1 MTSSSTSLQYLPQ
14 HRRADN
20 QMFRLAISYRYNILR
35 PQSITLGFL
44 TFQLA
49 NCPLRFLPNYQARY
63 LSASQAII
71 TNTMAKTKKQR
82 ALSRASRNL
91 TNPNKNQNVI
101 DGPEALRASVDAEE
115 VVGLHT
121 QNEEDQ
127 GTPSS
132 AVKPMSDSSLSELSP
147 MSSPSTTNHAILARS
162 KARSGDDGI
171 NKESTAPNEGHR
183 YQPVKEP
190 AYYNPEAEIDE
201 EADEEEVQDA
211 LSRVPPVDSDYLPL
225 PWKGR
230 LGYVR
235 KENQSTSKDF

>member
-1 MTSSSTSLQYLPQ
+1 
-14 HRRADN
+14 
-20 QMFRLAISYRYNILR
+20 MFRLAISYRYDILR
-35 PQSITLGFL
+35 PQFITLGFR

-49 NCPLRFLPNYQARY
+49 NCPLRFLPKYQARY
-63 LSASQAII
+63 PSASQAII
-71 TNTMAKTKKQR
+71 TNTMAKTKKQI

-91 TNPNKNQNVI
+91 TNPNKNQHVV

-115 VVGLHT
+115 VDGLHT
-121 QNEEDQ
+121 QEEEDQ

-147 MSSPSTTNHAILARS
+147 MSSPSTTNLAILARS
-162 KARSGDDGI
+162 KVRSGDDGI
-171 NKESTAPNEGHR
+171 NKESTAPTARHR

-190 AYYNPEAEIDE
+190 AYYNPEAEINE
-201 EADEEEVQDA
+201 EADEEEVRDA
-211 LSRVPPVDSDYLPL
+211 LSRAPPVDSDYLPL